1 MMGQILLKWTV
12 TAVES
17 ALDDRFRGTTAVGAR
32 VTRVFEMSV
41 EMSVG
46 VSAEAGV
53 RVIEVVGVGASG
65 PAALD
70 AAALRLVEAAE
81 VLVGGTRHL
90 ELVAGVAPEAER
102 VRWPSPLLPGLREL
116 LGRVEGRRVVVLAS
130 GDPLV
135 SGIGSTLV
143 SLLGPDAVRIHPGVS
158 SVALARARM
167 RWAAEESDAVTLVG
181 RDVDRLRREL
191 GPGRRLV
198 VLTSGPDAPERVCA
212 VLTDEGY
219 ASSRVT
225 VLGSLGADDETRT
238 DGVAGTWAGGP
249 APTLHLICIECVPDA
264 GSRPRS
270 LAPGLPDDA
279 FDHVGQLTKRV
290 VRAAALAHLAPQ
302 PGDVLWDLGA
312 GAGSVGIEFARQH
325 PRNHV
330 VAVERDPVRA
340 ERVRANARRLGV
352 PGLEVVEARSAD
364 VVDDLPRPDAVFVGG
379 GASADLLDRG
389 WAALA
394 PGGRIV
400 VTGVTVETELLL
412 HDARARLGGA
422 LTRIAVEDLEP
433 LGSLTGWKPARA
445 VVQWSATKPHPD
457 TEEPA

>member
-1 MMGQILLKWTV
+1 M
-12 TAVES
+12 VE
-17 ALDDRFRGTTAVGAR
+17 
-32 VTRVFEMSV
+32 
-41 EMSVG
+41 
-46 VSAEAGV
+46 
-53 RVIEVVGVGASG
+53 VIVEVVGVGAAGLSSLG
-65 PAALD
+65 ADARRVLD
-70 AAALRLVEAAE
+70 DAE
-81 VLVGGTRHL
+81 VLVGGARHL
-90 ELVAGVAPEAER
+90 ELCADAAPAAER
-102 VRWPSPLLPGLREL
+102 VPWPSPLLAGLRAL
-116 LGRVEGRRVVVLAS
+116 LGRVAGRRVVVLAS

-143 SLLGPDAVRIHPGVS
+143 SALGPDAVRVHPAVS

-167 RWAAEESDAVTLVG
+167 GWSAEESDAVTLVG

-191 GPGRRLV
+191 APRRRLV
-198 VLTSGPDAPERVCA
+198 VLTSGADVPERVCA
-212 VLTDEGY
+212 LLVEEGY

-225 VLGSLGADDETRT
+225 VLGHLGADDETRT
-238 DGVAGTWAGGP
+238 DGVAGTWAAGP
-249 APTLHLICIECVPDA
+249 VPALHLVCVECALDA
-264 GSRPRS
+264 GALPRS
-270 LAPGLPDDA
+270 LAPGLADDA
-279 FDHVGQLTKRV
+279 FDHDGQLTKRI

-302 PGDVLWDLGA
+302 PGEVLWDLGA

-364 VVDDLPRPDAVFVGG
+364 VVGDLPTPDAVFVGG
-379 GASADLLDRG
+379 GASADLLDRA

-394 PGGRIV
+394 AGGRMV
-400 VTGVTVETELLL
+400 VHGVTVETELLL

-433 LGSLTGWKPARA
+433 LGSLSGWKPARA
-445 VVQWSATKPHPD
+445 VVQWSVTKPHPA
-457 TEEPA
+457 TEETA

>member
-1 MMGQILLKWTV
+1 MMGHIHLAWTV
-12 TAVES
+12 TGVDCAQ
-17 ALDDRFRGTTAVGAR
+17 DDRLRAGPSIGAR
-32 VTRVFEMSV
+32 V
-41 EMSVG
+41 
-46 VSAEAGV
+46 AG
-53 RVIEVVGVGASG
+53 VIEVVGVGASG
-65 PAALD
+65 LSSLD
-70 AAALRLVEAAE
+70 AGARRVVDEAD
-81 VLVGGTRHL
+81 VVVGGVRHL
-90 ELVAGVAPEAER
+90 EMLPTPSAGSSARSRVELVP
-102 VRWPSPLLPGLREL
+102 WPSPLLPGLREVL
-116 LGRVEGRRVVVLAS
+116 DRVAGSRVVVLAS

-143 SLLGPDAVRIHPGVS
+143 AALGTDAVRIHPGVS

-167 RWAAEESDAVTLVG
+167 GWSGEESDVVTLVG
-181 RDVDRLRREL
+181 RDVDRLRRDV

-198 VLTSGPDAPERVCA
+198 VLTSGVDAPERVCA
-212 VLTDEGY
+212 LLADEGY

-225 VLGSLGADDETRT
+225 VLGHLGADEETRA
-238 DGVAGTWAGGP
+238 DGVAGSWTAGP
-249 APTLHLICIECVPDA
+249 APALHLVCVECVPDA

-279 FDHVGQLTKRV
+279 FEHDGQLTKRV

-340 ERVRANARRLGV
+340 ARVRANARRLGV
-352 PGLEVVEARSAD
+352 PGLEVVEADSAE
-364 VVDDLPRPDAVFVGG
+364 VVGHLPRPDAVFVGG
-379 GASADLLDRG
+379 GATARVVDDA

-400 VTGVTVETELLL
+400 VHGVTVETELLL

-445 VVQWSATKPHPD
+445 VVQWSATKPTEPTEPPEPPVPPKP

>member
-1 MMGQILLKWTV
+1 M
-12 TAVES
+12 
-17 ALDDRFRGTTAVGAR
+17 VGAR
-32 VTRVFEMSV
+32 VTRVV
-41 EMSVG
+41 E
-46 VSAEAGV
+46 
-53 RVIEVVGVGASG
+53 VIVEVVGVGASG
-65 PAALD
+65 LPSLGAD
-70 AAALRLVEAAE
+70 ARRVVDGAD

-90 ELVAGVAPEAER
+90 ELAADLAPDAER
-102 VRWPSPLLPGLREL
+102 VPWPSPLLSGLREL
-116 LGRVEGRRVVVLAS
+116 LGRVAGRRVVVLAS

-143 SLLGPDAVRIHPGVS
+143 AALGPDAVRIHPGVS

-167 RWAAEESDAVTLVG
+167 RWSAEESDAVTVVG

-191 GPGRRLV
+191 APGRRLV
-198 VLTSGPDAPERVCA
+198 VLTGGPDAPGRVCA
-212 VLTDEGY
+212 VLTEEGY

-225 VLGSLGADDETRT
+225 VLGHLGADDETRT
-238 DGVAGTWAGGP
+238 DGVAGTWPGGVAP
-249 APTLHLICIECVPDA
+249 ALHLVCVECVPDA
-264 GSRPRS
+264 GARPRS

-279 FDHVGQLTKRV
+279 FDHDGQLTKRV

-364 VVDDLPRPDAVFVGG
+364 VVDDLPTPDAVFVGG
-379 GASADLLDRG
+379 GASAELLERA

-394 PGGRIV
+394 PGGRV
-400 VTGVTVETELLL
+400 VVHGVTVETELLL
-412 HDARARLGGA
+412 HDARARHGGA

-445 VVQWSATKPHPD
+445 VVQWSATKPHPA